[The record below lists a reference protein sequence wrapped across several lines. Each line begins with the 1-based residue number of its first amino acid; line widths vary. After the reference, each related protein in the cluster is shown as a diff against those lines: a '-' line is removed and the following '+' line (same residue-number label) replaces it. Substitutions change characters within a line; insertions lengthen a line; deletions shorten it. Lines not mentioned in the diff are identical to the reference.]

1 MGQVEFWMLRQGWHS
16 PDIDR
21 RGFMGTNFAGDESAT
36 SFILKGRAR
45 QLLLTRSIVQDEI
58 VVAFYW

>member
-1 MGQVEFWMLRQGWHS
+1 
-16 PDIDR
+16 
-21 RGFMGTNFAGDESAT
+21 MGTNFAGDESAT